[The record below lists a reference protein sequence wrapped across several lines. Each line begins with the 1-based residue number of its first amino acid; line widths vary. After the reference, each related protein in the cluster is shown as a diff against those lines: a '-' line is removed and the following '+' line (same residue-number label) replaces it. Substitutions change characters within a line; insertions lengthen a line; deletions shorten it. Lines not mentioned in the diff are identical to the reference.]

1 MIAFEENLTP
11 IKKLTGGEELPFQLV
26 CVVNQAQSVYTK
38 PLVSQM
44 SGLHIPC
51 IPMNSTI
58 IRKLRATIYS
68 DNKRF
73 CRGLGGFDT
82 LQFGRDEFMM
92 VISYFEYEGKNY
104 INGFINVKVY
114 NKDTVEISYIC
125 SDLHFSGIGK
135 ILLSLVK
142 LVITMMGIPTIRLES
157 VLNPSTQNFY
167 TSQGFQYVNDNG
179 DKKIFEINTGLMSR
193 KDQLSIGKLFH
204 HIGKGKPLLATYHP
218 SKNRGME
225 SVELLPYIEI
235 RTRRSPQP
243 SPRNFFTPQAS
254 PRSAR
259 STEDDSIFRDVA
271 SPRGTA
277 ARGRKRK
284 AKGKETKRK
293 RRKI

>member
-1 MIAFEENLTP
+1 MITFEEKLIPIKNLTAS
-11 IKKLTGGEELPFQLV
+11 EELPFQLV
-26 CVVNQAQSVYTK
+26 CVVNPAQSVYTK

-44 SGLHIPC
+44 KGLNIPC

-82 LQFGRDEFMM
+82 MEFGRDEFMM
-92 VISYFEYEGKNY
+92 IISYFEYEGKNY

-142 LVITMMGIPTIRLES
+142 LVVTMMGIPTIRLES

-179 DKKIFEINTGLMSR
+179 NKKIFEINTGLMSR

-204 HIGKGKPLLATYHP
+204 HLGKNKPLLATFHP
-218 SKNRGME
+218 SKNREMDTMD
-225 SVELLPYIEI
+225 LLPYLEI

-243 SPRNFFTPQAS
+243 SPRNFFTPQSS

-277 ARGRKRK
+277 AHGRKI
-284 AKGKETKRK
+284 KRRTSIKK
-293 RRKI
+293 RRKKKN

>member
-1 MIAFEENLTP
+1 MIAFEEKLIPIKNLTA
-11 IKKLTGGEELPFQLV
+11 GEGLPFHLV
-26 CVVNQAQSVYTK
+26 CVVKPAQSAYTESI
-38 PLVSQM
+38 VSQM
-44 SGLHIPC
+44 KGLNIPC

-92 VISYFEYEGKNY
+92 IISYFEYEGKNY
-104 INGFINVKVY
+104 INGFINVKLTSE
-114 NKDTVEISYIC
+114 DSVEITYIC

-142 LVITMMGIPTIRLES
+142 LVITMMGIPIIRLES
-157 VLNPSTQNFY
+157 VINPSTQNFY
-167 TSQGFQYVNDNG
+167 TSQGFQYIIDKGN
-179 DKKIFEINTGLMSR
+179 KKIFEINTGLMSR

-204 HIGKGKPLLATYHP
+204 HLGKRKHLIATYHP
-218 SKNRGME
+218 SKNRAMD
-225 SVELLPYIEI
+225 SVELLPYLEI
-235 RTRRSPQP
+235 RTTQSPQP

-259 STEDDSIFRDVA
+259 STEEESIFRDVY
-271 SPRGTA
+271 SPRRTA
-277 ARGRKRK
+277 HGRKKRTRTKKRRKRK
-284 AKGKETKRK
+284 N
-293 RRKI
+293 

>member
-1 MIAFEENLTP
+1 MSFEDKLIPIRNLTA
-11 IKKLTGGEELPFQLV
+11 GEELPFQLV
-26 CVVNQAQSVYTK
+26 CVVNPAQSVYTK

-44 SGLHIPC
+44 NGLHIPC
-51 IPMNSTI
+51 IAMNNTI

-92 VISYFEYEGKNY
+92 IISYFEYEGKNY

-142 LVITMMGIPTIRLES
+142 LVITMMGIQTIRLES

-167 TSQGFQYVNDNG
+167 TSQGFQYENDSG
-179 DKKIFEINTGLMSR
+179 DKKIFKINTGLMSR

-204 HIGKGKPLLATYHP
+204 HLGKGKPLLATYHP
-218 SKNRGME
+218 SKNRGMD
-225 SVELLPYIEI
+225 SVELLPYLEI

-243 SPRNFFTPQAS
+243 SPRNFFTPQSS

-271 SPRGTA
+271 SPRGTS

>member
-1 MIAFEENLTP
+1 MIAFEENLIP
-11 IKKLTGGEELPFQLV
+11 IKKLTAGEQLPFQLV
-26 CVVNQAQSVYTK
+26 CVVNQAQ
-38 PLVSQM
+38 PLNTESLIDQM
-44 SGLHIPC
+44 AGLNIPC
-51 IPMNSTI
+51 ISINSTI

-82 LQFGRDEFMM
+82 LQFGKDEFMM
-92 VISYFEYEGKNY
+92 IISYFEYEGKNY

-114 NKDTVEISYIC
+114 NKSKVEISYIC

-142 LVITMMGIPTIRLES
+142 LVITMMGVPTIRLES
-157 VLNPSTQNFY
+157 VINPSTQNFY
-167 TSQGFQYVNDNG
+167 TSQGFQYVSDYGN
-179 DKKIFEINTGLMSR
+179 KKIFEINTGLMSR

-204 HIGKGKPLLATYHP
+204 HLGKNKPLLATYHS
-218 SKNRGME
+218 SKNRGMDTMD
-225 SVELLPYIEI
+225 LLPYLEI

-259 STEDDSIFRDVA
+259 SVEDDSIFRDVA

-277 ARGRKRK
+277 ARGRKKKR
-284 AKGKETKRK
+284 GTKKKKK
-293 RRKI
+293 RMN

>member
-1 MIAFEENLTP
+1 MIAFEEKLIPIKNLTA
-11 IKKLTGGEELPFQLV
+11 GEELPFQLV
-26 CVVNQAQSVYTK
+26 CVVNPAQSVYTK

-44 SGLHIPC
+44 KGLHIPC
-51 IPMNSTI
+51 ISMNNTI

-73 CRGLGGFDT
+73 CKGLGGFDT

-92 VISYFEYEGKNY
+92 IISYFEYEGKNY
-104 INGFINVKVY
+104 INGFINVKLTSE
-114 NKDTVEISYIC
+114 DSVEISYIC

-167 TSQGFQYVNDNG
+167 TSQGFQYVKDNG
-179 DKKIFEINTGLMSR
+179 NKKIFEINTGLMSR

-204 HIGKGKPLLATYHP
+204 HLGKKKPLFAIFYP
-218 SKNRGME
+218 SKNREMDTMA
-225 SVELLPYIEI
+225 LLPYLEI
-235 RTRRSPQP
+235 RTTQSPQP
-243 SPRNFFTPQAS
+243 SPRNFFTPRSS

-277 ARGRKRK
+277 ARGRKKMRD
-284 AKGKETKRK
+284 TKK
-293 RRKI
+293 RRKKKN